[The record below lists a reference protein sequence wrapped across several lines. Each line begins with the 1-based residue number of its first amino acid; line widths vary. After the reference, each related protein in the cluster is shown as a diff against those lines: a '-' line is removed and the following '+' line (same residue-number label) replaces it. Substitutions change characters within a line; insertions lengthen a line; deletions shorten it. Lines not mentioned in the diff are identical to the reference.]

1 MTDQSVGRL
10 ARPGMAMVCLR
21 RRKDFTMSTHMHREM
36 DRLRERLLRLCGEV
50 EGQLQKAIDAVLKRD
65 PQLADEVESSDSKI
79 DAAEVEIEEECLT
92 ILTLHQPV
100 AADLRFLVSALKINN
115 DLERIGD
122 LAVNIARK
130 ARTLSKCH
138 PIRLPF
144 DLSDMWS
151 QAQVMLRESV
161 DSLVNCDL
169 DLAMDVCRK
178 DEAVDA
184 QKRLIREHVER
195 MIRETPDLVHVLL
208 QVLAISR
215 NLERVADHATNI
227 AEDVIYMVRGR
238 IARHGGPDQATH

>member
-1 MTDQSVGRL
+1 MSV
-10 ARPGMAMVCLR
+10 
-21 RRKDFTMSTHMHREM
+21 HMHREM
-36 DRLRERLLRLCGEV
+36 DRLRERLLRLSAEV
-50 EGQLQKAIDAVLKRD
+50 ESQLQKAIDAVLRRD
-65 PQLADEVESSDSKI
+65 PQLADEVESSDSRI
-79 DAAEVEIEEECLT
+79 DEGEIEVEEQCVT

-100 AADLRFLVSALKINN
+100 AADLRFLVSVLKINN

-130 ARTLSKCH
+130 ARTLSQFP

-144 DLSDMWS
+144 DLSEMWNK
-151 QAQVMLRESV
+151 AQVMLRQSV
-161 DSLVNCDL
+161 DSLVNCDP
-169 DLAMDVCRK
+169 DLAMEVCRN

-184 QKRLIREHVER
+184 QKRVIRQHVER
-195 MIRETPDLVHVLL
+195 MIRETPELVHPLL

-238 IARHGGPDQATH
+238 IARHAGPAEGES

>member
-1 MTDQSVGRL
+1 MSV
-10 ARPGMAMVCLR
+10 
-21 RRKDFTMSTHMHREM
+21 HMHREM
-36 DRLRERLLRLCGEV
+36 DRLRERLLRLSAEV
-50 EGQLQKAIDAVLKRD
+50 ESQLQKAIDAVLRRD
-65 PQLADEVESSDSKI
+65 PQLADEVESSDSRI
-79 DAAEVEIEEECLT
+79 DEAEIEVEEQCVT

-100 AADLRFLVSALKINN
+100 AADLRFLVSVLKINN

-130 ARTLSKCH
+130 ARTLSQFP

-144 DLSDMWS
+144 DLSEMWNK
-151 QAQVMLRESV
+151 AQVMLRQSV
-161 DSLVNCDL
+161 DSLVNCDPA
-169 DLAMDVCRK
+169 LAMEVCRN

-184 QKRLIREHVER
+184 QKRVIREHVER
-195 MIRETPDLVHVLL
+195 MIRETPELVHPLL

-238 IARHGGPDQATH
+238 IARHAGATEAKS

>member
-1 MTDQSVGRL
+1 
-10 ARPGMAMVCLR
+10 MAV
-21 RRKDFTMSTHMHREM
+21 HMHREM

-50 EGQLQKAIDAVLKRD
+50 EGQLHKAIEAVLKRD
-65 PQLADEVESSDSKI
+65 PQLADEVESSDRKI
-79 DAAEVEIEEECLT
+79 DAAEVDIEEECLT

-100 AADLRFLVSALKINN
+100 AADLRFLVSVLKINN

-130 ARTLSKCH
+130 ARTLSQYP

-144 DLSDMWS
+144 DLSEMWGK
-151 QAQVMLRESV
+151 AQVMLRNSV

-169 DLAMDVCRK
+169 DLAIDVCRQ

-184 QKRLIREHVER
+184 QKRMIREHVER
-195 MIRETPDLVHVLL
+195 MIQETPDLVRPLL

-227 AEDVIYMVRGR
+227 AEDVIYMVRGQ
-238 IARHGGPDQATH
+238 IARHAGPTVPSEEDPTKGQIA